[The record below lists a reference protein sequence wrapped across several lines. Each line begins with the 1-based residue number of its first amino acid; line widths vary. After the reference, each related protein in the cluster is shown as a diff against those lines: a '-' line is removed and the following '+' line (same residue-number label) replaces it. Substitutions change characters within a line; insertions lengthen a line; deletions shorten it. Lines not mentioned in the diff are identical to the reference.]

1 MMLERLEVG
10 PWRLKVSHSQLICS
24 SLLLRNELSLLQYA
38 LNSCWHVV
46 GGKDRCSQ
54 ARVLVPVTPVETRK
68 CLASAV
74 EGPGHPQVFGF
85 IESLDCQ
92 VL

>member
-1 MMLERLEVG
+1 MRSLFRHCG
-10 PWRLKVSHSQLICS
+10 RLKWPHRDSKSAIHTCGLLAKLPIYFSV
-24 SLLLRNELSLLQYA
+24 LLRNE

-54 ARVLVPVTPVETRK
+54 ARVLVPVAPVETRK

-74 EGPGHPQVFGF
+74 EGKVSG
-85 IESLDCQ
+85 L
-92 VL
+92 